1 MPKKKPKLK
10 PLNNGPLTVYD
21 AKMYIT
27 SRILQEQLKCNTYV
41 NVESINLLMYHHT
54 PNKYIIDKRR

>member
-1 MPKKKPKLK
+1 MHIDLYTKTMPKKKPKLK

-41 NVESINLLMYHHT
+41 NV
-54 PNKYIIDKRR
+54 